1 MVGWPDAAQDGL
13 PADVPDTRRAVLVFR
28 ADRWK
33 DAEMLVLRHE
43 NAVLRRN
50 IGRVRFEP
58 CGVPEVC
65 LSRELR
71 RCAGCQ
77 PHGTTPSSE
86 MASPA
91 TILRIVAS
99 SVRATVDLRWS
110 AATATRFRPC
120 RALRLIAP
128 ALPAGGVHLSTGSVL
143 YIRGKRVGRRA
154 GAACGG

>member
-1 MVGWPDAAQDGL
+1 VIGDLDQGAEPTGVAKDRPLRSSSSSRAWAATAAQ
-13 PADVPDTRRAVLVFR
+13 PRA
-28 ADRWK
+28 A
-33 DAEMLVLRHE
+33 
-43 NAVLRRN
+43 
-50 IGRVRFEP
+50 
-58 CGVPEVC
+58 CGVPEVR

-120 RALRLIAP
+120 RP
-128 ALPAGGVHLSTGSVL
+128 
-143 YIRGKRVGRRA
+143 
-154 GAACGG
+154 